1 VLTRGVPKQFRCV
14 YEGSTG
20 GSERQFIKTL
30 PSFAIQSSSGE
41 VAREVQGRYNGKFRH
56 TNEGS
61 TGGRNFGEFKCTN
74 EVV

>member
-14 YEGSTG
+14 YEESIG

-30 PSFAIQSSSGE
+30 PPFAIQSSSGL
-41 VAREVQGRYNGKFRH
+41 YNGKFRH
-56 TNEGS
+56 TNKRS
-61 TGGRNFGEFKCTN
+61 TGGRNFGEFKYTN